1 MAGLAFYLR
10 TEKPIWLITHG
21 KKKRTFLGNYYALSE
36 RAQPT
41 TRWGKAMLDFEE
53 FREKWKTVDA
63 PLLIVA
69 KDKNLS
75 RLEEQVGAAP
85 RKLASIDEYVVLAKP

>member
-1 MAGLAFYLR
+1 
-10 TEKPIWLITHG
+10 
-21 KKKRTFLGNYYALSE
+21 
-36 RAQPT
+36 
-41 TRWGKAMLDFEE
+41 MLDFEE